1 MSDGLTQSGPRV
13 PARNRDAFFAGVRAE
28 LPILLGVIPFGLIYG
43 ITALAAGI
51 PPLLVQAMSV
61 IVFAGSAQFVIA
73 QLVAAAT
80 PPLVIVLTV
89 FVVNLRHVLY
99 SASIA
104 PYMQPMGEWWQKLL
118 AYLLT
123 DEAYAVTILHYQ
135 ANPEAPGRRWF
146 LLGSGLA
153 LWGTWQSS
161 TAAGLLVGATI
172 PPSWPLDFALP
183 LTFIA
188 LAVPAIRDRATV
200 AAAVAAGVSVM
211 AFQGLP
217 FRLNL
222 LVAALGGVIAGL
234 LVERWWPERKSW
246 SHQQ

>member
-1 MSDGLTQSGPRV
+1 MLENRSQIYSSPEGS
-13 PARNRDAFFAGVRAE
+13 ARTAFLAGVRAE

-51 PPLLVQAMSV
+51 PPLLAQAMSV

-73 QLVAAAT
+73 QLVAATT
-80 PPLVIVLTV
+80 PAVVIVLTV

-99 SASIA
+99 SGSIA
-104 PYMQPMGEWWQKLL
+104 PYLQHMNGRWQKLL

-123 DEAYAVTILHYQ
+123 DEAYAVTIVHYQ
-135 ANPEAPGRRWF
+135 SNPEAPGRRWY

-153 LWGTWQSS
+153 LWSTWQAS
-161 TAAGLLVGATI
+161 TAAGIFLGAAI
-172 PPSWPLDFALP
+172 PASWPLDFALP

-188 LAVPAIRDRATV
+188 LALPAIRDRATV
-200 AAAVAAGVSVM
+200 AAAVAAGITVM
-211 AFQGLP
+211 ATRGLP

-222 LVAALGGVIAGL
+222 LVAALAGVCAGL
-234 LVERWWPERKSW
+234 AVERLWPVRYRQEASR
-246 SHQQ
+246 